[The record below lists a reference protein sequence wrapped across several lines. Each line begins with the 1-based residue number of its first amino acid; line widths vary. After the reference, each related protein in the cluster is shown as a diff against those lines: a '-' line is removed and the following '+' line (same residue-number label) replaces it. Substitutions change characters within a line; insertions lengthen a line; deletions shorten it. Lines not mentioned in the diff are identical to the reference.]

1 VRWSTILGLFLLF
14 PGLGLLSSSAQVKP
28 APNFASLSSQANA
41 ARDADRLD
49 EALSLYHK
57 ALELRPTWA
66 EGWWSVGTIQYDR
79 NAYAEAA
86 RAFQRLLALRPQDGT
101 AHAFLGL
108 CKFELGRDDAA
119 FRHIEQSR
127 KIGLSGDPQFQ
138 HVVLFHEGVLLQ
150 RAGKFERAQED
161 LQQLCLQGVESNEI
175 FSTLGL
181 VLLRRKDSHPPAASS
196 EEAGMVSGIG
206 RSGCLAG
213 QKKYE
218 DARQILDALVKQH
231 PNYPNIHYAL
241 GMFLLE
247 AHDQPAAIDEFKREI
262 ENNPEHVPARLRIA
276 AALYKTD
283 SDAGIAY
290 AEQAVK
296 LAPEVPLGHYLLG
309 LLLLDTN
316 HHERSIPE
324 LEIARKAFPR
334 DAKLYLALGTA
345 YARVG
350 RTQEAARARA
360 TFERLQKEDARASP
374 AGEKSESVPR

>member
-1 VRWSTILGLFLLF
+1 LL
-14 PGLGLLSSSAQVKP
+14 
-28 APNFASLSSQANA
+28 
-41 ARDADRLD
+41 D
-49 EALSLYHK
+49 
-57 ALELRPTWA
+57 
-66 EGWWSVGTIQYDR
+66 
-79 NAYAEAA
+79 
-86 RAFQRLLALRPQDGT
+86 
-101 AHAFLGL
+101 
-108 CKFELGRDDAA
+108 
-119 FRHIEQSR
+119 
-127 KIGLSGDPQFQ
+127 
-138 HVVLFHEGVLLQ
+138 
-150 RAGKFERAQED
+150 
-161 LQQLCLQGVESNEI
+161 
-175 FSTLGL
+175 
-181 VLLRRKDSHPPAASS
+181 
-196 EEAGMVSGIG
+196 
-206 RSGCLAG
+206 
-213 QKKYE
+213 
-218 DARQILDALVKQH
+218 
-231 PNYPNIHYAL
+231 
-241 GMFLLE
+241 
-247 AHDQPAAIDEFKREI
+247 AHDQLAAIDEFKREI
-262 ENNPEHVPARLRIA
+262 EINPEHVPARLRIA